1 MAKPLSPLH
10 EAFGRAVRQLRDE
23 KGYTQ
28 EALGHKT
35 GLHRNYIGGIE
46 RGEQNLTLASISRLA
61 KGFGCSG
68 SELLALA
75 EGLLPR
81 RRGSRH

>member
-23 KGYTQ
+23 QGYTQ

-46 RGEQNLTLASISRLA
+46 RGEQNLTLTSIARLS
-61 KGFGCSG
+61 KGLGCSG

-75 EGLLPR
+75 EQLTPR
-81 RRGSRH
+81 RRGR